1 MKYLIQ
7 IIKFFNKRELEVLY
21 AECMRRAEINNCTSI
36 NANNDSGDADYFRG
50 KREAY
55 KEMADAIRRRKEM
68 HETQE

>member
-1 MKYLIQ
+1 MS
-7 IIKFFNKRELEVLY
+7 
-21 AECMRRAEINNCTSI
+21 RAEINNCAAI
-36 NANNDSGDADYFRG
+36 NANSAGDADYFRA